1 MLQAR
6 LPVCVPDHRGH
17 GPVWL
22 SWVHNQPNIRMTQ
35 PYRANHAVLR
45 RLLVLLGTGALLL
58 AAAMPAAADPFT
70 YELANWS
77 TQFSREVSD
86 QLNVPIEHQQQVF
99 IRVQQALSDA
109 NLGTLSAQTF
119 VVIDRSPQVQAAFV
133 LLLSPANGWQWLGAT
148 TVSTGKPGGFE
159 HFFTP
164 LGVFLHTPD
173 NPDFRS
179 EGTYNSNHIRG
190 YGERGMRVFDFG
202 WQLAER
208 GWGTGGSS
216 KMRLAMHATDPER
229 LVQRLGT
236 VASEGCIRIP
246 AQLNRF
252 LDTHGVLD
260 ADYEAAA
267 TAGQPSRVLRADRLP
282 LLWPGRYLVIID
294 SGTTERPAWSQA
306 AMPLAAPKP
315 SVSAP
320 DTRHPPGK
328 KPR

>member
-1 MLQAR
+1 MLIMFGA
-6 LPVCVPDHRGH
+6 G
-17 GPVWL
+17 
-22 SWVHNQPNIRMTQ
+22 
-35 PYRANHAVLR
+35 A
-45 RLLVLLGTGALLL
+45 LVLAV
-58 AAAMPAAADPFT
+58 AMPATADPST
-70 YELANWS
+70 YALANWR
-77 TQFSREVSD
+77 TQFSREVGE
-86 QLNVPIEHQQQVF
+86 QLNVPLEQQQQIF
-99 IRVQQALSDA
+99 KHVQQALADA
-109 NLGTLSAQTF
+109 NLGTLEAQTF

-148 TVSTGKPGGFE
+148 AVSTGKPGAFE

-164 LGVFLHTPD
+164 LGVFLHTPN

-208 GWGTGGSS
+208 GWGAGGSS
-216 KMRLAMHATDPER
+216 KMRLAMHATDPDR
-229 LVQRLGT
+229 LARRLGT

-246 AQLNRF
+246 AKLNRF

-267 TAGQPSRVLRADRLP
+267 TANQPARVLRADRLP
-282 LLWPGRYLVIID
+282 LPWPGRYMVIID
-294 SGTTERPAWSQA
+294 SETSERPAWSQA
-306 AMPLAAPKP
+306 ALPPTAPSP
-315 SVSAP
+315 PTSAP
-320 DTRHPPGK
+320 DSRHPPGK

>member
-1 MLQAR
+1 
-6 LPVCVPDHRGH
+6 
-17 GPVWL
+17 
-22 SWVHNQPNIRMTQ
+22 VHIANSGL
-35 PYRANHAVLR
+35 RALFGAGI
-45 RLLVLLGTGALLL
+45 VLLAV
-58 AAAMPAAADPFT
+58 AVPVAADPLT
-70 YELANWS
+70 YMLANWR
-77 TQFSREVSD
+77 TQFFREAGD
-86 QLNVPIEHQQQVF
+86 QLNVPPEQQQQVF
-99 IRVQQALSDA
+99 VQVQQALADA
-109 NLGTLSAQTF
+109 NIGTLEAQTF

-133 LLLSPANGWQWLGAT
+133 LLLSPANEWQWLGAT
-148 TVSTGKPGGFE
+148 AVSTGKPGSFE

-208 GWGTGGSS
+208 GWGAGGSS

-246 AQLNRF
+246 AKLNRF

-260 ADYEAAA
+260 ANYEALS
-267 TAGQPSRVLRADRLP
+267 TAGHSPRVLRPDRKPLP
-282 LLWPGRYLVIID
+282 WPGRYLVIID
-294 SGTTERPAWSQA
+294 SNVSERPAWSQA
-306 AMPLAAPKP
+306 ALPLAVPHQSAN
-315 SVSAP
+315 AP
-320 DTRHPPGK
+320 DNRHPPDR